1 MSIEYLKRA
10 TRNSHKSKLTQS
22 ESIDPL
28 QVALP
33 ESESLRQTPPRT
45 PEPKSIASGSSETPL
60 RTSCHG
66 RADGFSNI
74 AAMTPMLEA
83 EIKGSTQ
90 DVDDGFFNR
99 VVKQRVRRTGFT
111 DASITQF
118 VRNCGLYNNNTK
130 KWNNI
135 RKPKLEKKLYEP
147 FYKIFQKV
155 IAAFKLEERE
165 AINTFNVKIQH
176 IEGDTGDTS
185 LKTSPDL
192 FIYGSGPNFHSEN
205 LKLKFEEKADYK
217 YCASP
222 CEVKTERNLKEK
234 VLTQVGVYARQ
245 CFIQQ
250 GNRHYVHSLVMT
262 EKRAFLLQFDRNGL
276 LRSKYIN
283 IHENPKDFV
292 YLILLVSSPNCTTLG
307 FDTTVY
313 WRGDKRYIET
323 LNEKGQRVEY
333 EILKS
338 KPLFQRRTIRGRG
351 TLCWLGRDPDG
362 ELRVIKDSWQA
373 KGRGLE
379 SDLLQEVEGVQGI
392 GQMVAFEPEKLTI
405 AALRGMEGK
414 ELPTGMVDR
423 LFRRIILRAY
433 GQQIDKFTNRRQL
446 LHAFRDAVAG
456 HQRLWDRNI
465 IHRDISVNNILIG
478 EEGAEEGWRGLLID
492 MDMAVRWQ
500 RAATMA
506 AVDFRTGTRAFQAIL
521 VISSEKDKA
530 DGKILLAHD
539 YLDDLESFFY
549 VFCWVCMRYT
559 PTGERVKS
567 PPLGDWE
574 TEDPSLLIPVKWTFI
589 NPPVAEHNELVNT
602 FGQAFQDLFDGLR
615 DFTREM
621 HKWKLVN
628 RATMPNKLENMKPH
642 SDKNYAKFLELVDKA
657 IVALEK
663 EEQREQ
669 QPNLGPSSQQGPSPS
684 LSEQPS
690 IPAPPRSDSGSSQ
703 HIEPSSSMKRTRDQ
717 RDADENEMDVDDQDG
732 PPAPKR
738 TQTRSPTQ
746 SLSQIAPAAS
756 TDVVATEANP
766 AAPSAKRRSLRL
778 RAESVQSVQVNVEA
792 APAPMARRQSTRSRN
807 GSRSTQPAEAPLI
820 NNGASSSNGTRP
832 GSRNGS
838 TGSRRQITRSGG
850 SSGAGV
856 GTQSAGVSGLRRGR
870 SATRKNKN

>member
-1 MSIEYLKRA
+1 
-10 TRNSHKSKLTQS
+10 
-22 ESIDPL
+22 
-28 QVALP
+28 
-33 ESESLRQTPPRT
+33 
-45 PEPKSIASGSSETPL
+45 
-60 RTSCHG
+60 
-66 RADGFSNI
+66 
-74 AAMTPMLEA
+74 MTPMLEA

-99 VVKQRVRRTGFT
+99 VVEQRVRRTGVT
-111 DASITQF
+111 DASITEF
-118 VRNCGLYNNNTK
+118 VQNSGLYNNNTK

-135 RKPKLEKKLYEP
+135 KKTTVEKKLYEP

-192 FIYGSGPNFHSEN
+192 FIYGSGPNFYSEN

-222 CEVKTERNLKEK
+222 CEVKTERNLEEK

-245 CFIQQ
+245 CFMQQ
-250 GNRHYVHSLVMT
+250 GNRHYVYSLVMT

-283 IHENPKDFV
+283 IHENPKDFI
-292 YLILLVSSPNCTTLG
+292 YLILLISSPNCTTLG
-307 FDTTVY
+307 FDTTIY

-362 ELRVIKDSWQA
+362 KLRVIKDSWQA
-373 KGRGLE
+373 EGRGLE

-414 ELPTGMVDR
+414 ELPTGMADR

-500 RAATMA
+500 QAATMA

-521 VISSEKDKA
+521 VISSEMDKA

-539 YLDDLESFFY
+539 YLDDLQSFFY

-559 PTGERVKS
+559 PTGERLKS

-574 TEDPSLLIPVKWTFI
+574 TGTPSALISVKSAFL
-589 NPPVAEHNELVNT
+589 NPIVTEHNELVNT

-621 HKWKLVN
+621 HRWKLLN
-628 RATMPNKLENMKPH
+628 RATMPNKLEDMKPH
-642 SDKNYAKFLELVDKA
+642 SDKNYAKFLKLVDKA
-657 IVALEK
+657 IVALDK
-663 EEQREQ
+663 EQQGEQ
-669 QPNLGPSSQQGPSPS
+669 QPDPCPSSQQGPLSNS
-684 LSEQPS
+684 SEQPS
-690 IPAPPRSDSGSSQ
+690 VPAPPPSNSGSSQ
-703 HIEPSSSMKRTRDQ
+703 QIEPSSSMKRTRDQ
-717 RDADENEMDVDDQDG
+717 RDADENEMDVDEQDG

-738 TQTRSPTQ
+738 TQTRSLRTQ
-746 SLSQIAPAAS
+746 TRPLAQPLSGKAPAAS
-756 TDVVATEANP
+756 TNVVAAVANP
-766 AAPSAKRRSLRL
+766 AAPVMRQSTRL
-778 RAESVQSVQVNVEA
+778 RIGSTQA
-792 APAPMARRQSTRSRN
+792 APNVQAVMRRQSTRSRN
-807 GSRSTQPAEAPLI
+807 
-820 NNGASSSNGTRP
+820 
-832 GSRNGS
+832 
-838 TGSRRQITRSGG
+838 
-850 SSGAGV
+850 
-856 GTQSAGVSGLRRGR
+856 
-870 SATRKNKN
+870 